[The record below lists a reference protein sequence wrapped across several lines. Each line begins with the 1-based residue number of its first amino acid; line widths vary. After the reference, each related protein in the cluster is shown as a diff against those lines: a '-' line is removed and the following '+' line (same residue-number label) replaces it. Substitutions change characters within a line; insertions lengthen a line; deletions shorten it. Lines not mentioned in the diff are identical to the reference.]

1 MIRPAVVADAAAIT
15 EVHLGG
21 WLAAYRGIMPDDLL
35 DNLDFEARRARWHDN
50 LANGSRSLVD
60 EHDGVVRGFSGYGP
74 CRDPDKAGAGEV
86 YALYV
91 GQQWWGQE
99 VGEALLDAAVEG
111 LRREGYAE
119 FVLWVLR
126 DNARARRFYE
136 KQGWVFD
143 GTEQVSQWGPV
154 ESRYVYRATA

>member
-15 EVHLGG
+15 HAHVGG
-21 WLAAYRGIMPDDLL
+21 WLAAYRGIMPDDVL

-50 LANGSRSLVD
+50 LANGARVLID
-60 EHDGVVRGFSGYGP
+60 ECDGVVRGFSGFGP
-74 CRDPDKAGAGEV
+74 CRDEDKAGAGEV

-91 GQQWWGQE
+91 DQQWWGQG
-99 VGEALLDAAVEG
+99 VGEALLSAALDA
-111 LRREGYAE
+111 LRAEGYTE

-136 KQGWVFD
+136 KQGWRFD

-154 ESRYVYRATA
+154 ESRHVYQATA